1 MFVSLNLGAFL
12 NFRKF
17 LCSASFKQVL
27 QIHYHSIWGQSHQAA
42 LHFSAMF
49 GLHHKIWVSP
59 SLSLLVISIL
69 SAPFISLW
77 SWTIVLKSSF
87 LSVLFITFCS
97 LWSKLEVVEAV
108 SCTKTFFI
116 RYWCWYSFP
125 LLHMDTCKI
134 LLFLHLQNHY
144 CISQNGQ
151 FRSPSEKSS
160 TPN

>member
-1 MFVSLNLGAFL
+1 MFASLNLRAFL
-12 NFRKF
+12 NFTKF
-17 LCSASFKQVL
+17 LCSASFKRVL

-42 LHFSAMF
+42 LQFFAMF
-49 GLHHKIWVSP
+49 GLHHKRWVSP

-69 SAPFISLW
+69 SASFISLW

-97 LWSKLEVVEAV
+97 LCSKLVMHKDFLHQVLV
-108 SCTKTFFI
+108 LV
-116 RYWCWYSFP
+116 FP

-134 LLFLHLQNHY
+134 LLFLHLQNYY

-151 FRSPSEKSS
+151 FHSSSEMSN
-160 TPN
+160 TQNQVI